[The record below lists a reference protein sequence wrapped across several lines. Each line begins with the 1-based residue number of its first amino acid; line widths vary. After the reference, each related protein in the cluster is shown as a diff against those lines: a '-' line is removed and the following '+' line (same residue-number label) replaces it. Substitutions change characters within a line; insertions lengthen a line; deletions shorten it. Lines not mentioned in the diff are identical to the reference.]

1 MNNQQAF
8 NSVWD
13 YFIILR
19 RAPGARSNG
28 ECCYIT
34 PTGKRCAIGCLVS
47 ETEALR
53 MQNFNGV
60 TGISEQ
66 ECVPKVLQDCDIS
79 FLDGLQA
86 AHDHSVLSAR
96 FEETPF
102 HEAMKRKLTDLAERF
117 NLKVPSGS

>member
-79 FLDGLQA
+79 FLDSLQG
-86 AHDHSVLSAR
+86 AHDSSVGLAM
-96 FEETPF
+96 FGDF